1 MHRRQGFTLI
11 ELLVVVTIIGIL
23 IGITIPA
30 VIKVRDVSSRV
41 ICNNNL
47 KQIGLAALNYQEQF
61 KQLPPAV
68 SMPYAKRGTPPNI
81 IDLASAIPP
90 LNLINDSNSRLDSD
104 PNYPFGPNWAVYL
117 LPYLDQE
124 ALYRQ
129 ANISDYLVGYNAN
142 NTLLRDRWRGV
153 VRSQVIKV
161 FQCPADVNNGTMF
174 DGFAGEGITLPPV
187 TVPPVT
193 LPPVGP
199 ITLPTIGLPTITLP
213 TIPVSTGLPIVGGPA
228 FTSTTGPWARGN
240 YAANAG
246 PGWWSASFEGD
257 TYTEIFGQA
266 GPVMG
271 INFGSNTGRIK
282 DGASGTIM
290 FSEIRSGLNSR
301 DARGA
306 WAIGYPGSS
315 VTAAN
320 AIGDCPTPNDGND
333 QADDIQDCPSYW
345 YAGIG
350 YQDHMGCGTGFLNL
364 GWPSWQ
370 AQVAQHAPQRRQ
382 RLLRGRQRPGH
393 QQLREPGHLV
403 LHAQFLR
410 RHQLLGVVACTHE
423 A

>member
-1 MHRRQGFTLI
+1 MHRRHGFTLI
-11 ELLVVVTIIGIL
+11 ELLVVVTIVGIL
-23 IGITIPA
+23 VGITIPA

-41 ICNNNL
+41 VCNNNL
-47 KQIGLAALNYQEQF
+47 KQIGLAAHNYQQQF
-61 KQLPPAV
+61 RQLPPAIT
-68 SMPYAKRGTPPNI
+68 MPYAKRGSTPNI
-81 IDLASAIPP
+81 IDIASSIPP
-90 LNLINDSNSRLDSD
+90 LNLLNDSSSRLDSD

-153 VRSQVIKV
+153 VQSQVIKV
-161 FQCPADVNNGTMF
+161 FQCPADANNGKNF
-174 DGFAGEGITLPPV
+174 NGFAAEGISLPPV

-193 LPPVGP
+193 VGP
-199 ITLPTIGLPTITLP
+199 ITIGLPPVTLP
-213 TIPVSTGLPIVGGPA
+213 TIPVGPGLPIVGGPA
-228 FTSTTGPWARGN
+228 FTSTAGTWARGN

-246 PGWWSASFEGD
+246 PGWWSSSYEGD
-257 TYTEIFGQA
+257 TYQEVFGTA

-282 DGASGTIM
+282 DGASSTVM
-290 FSEIRSGLNSR
+290 FSEVRAGLNPK
-301 DARGA
+301 DGRGV

-333 QADDIQDCPSYW
+333 QSDDIQDCPGYW

-350 YQDHMGCGTGFLNL
+350 YQDHMGCGTGFLSL

-370 AQVAQHAPQRRQ
+370 AQSRSMHPN
-382 RLLRGRQRPGH
+382 
-393 QQLREPGHLV
+393 
-403 LHAQFLR
+403 
-410 RHQLLGVVACTHE
+410 GVNVCFADGSVRVVSNYVNQVTWFYMLSSCDGATYSE
-423 A
+423 E